1 MFITKELKL
10 GAPVALQELLV
21 GTSFLVIQ
29 TIVNSF
35 GVVASAGVG
44 VAEKVCIFLMLV
56 PSAYMQSMSAFV
68 AQNMGAKNPFRAK
81 KALGYGIMTAV
92 AVGVIMAY
100 LAFFHG
106 NALSGIFSKDVE
118 VAAASHSYLK
128 AYAIDC
134 MLTPFLFCFTGYY
147 NGCEK
152 TLFVMIQGIIGAF
165 LVRIPIVYM
174 VSKIAGAT
182 LFEIGL
188 GTPASSVVQI
198 LLCLGMFIY
207 SNSSASRE

>member
-1 MFITKELKL
+1 
-10 GAPVALQELLV
+10 
-21 GTSFLVIQ
+21 
-29 TIVNSF
+29 
-35 GVVASAGVG
+35 
-44 VAEKVCIFLMLV
+44 
-56 PSAYMQSMSAFV
+56 
-68 AQNMGAKNPFRAK
+68 MGAKNPFRAK